1 MRRLFL
7 AMLLCACTLVMWA
20 VPAKRIT
27 LNVMQPD
34 GTTLTVT
41 QMGDEFFSYFVT
53 DDMVAVLRKDNAYYY
68 AHVENGAI
76 APSRHLAHNVAER
89 TQDEQQMVDQLLAA
103 DEMGA
108 AIAQRS
114 NAMRARARVQRET
127 EVPTT
132 GEVHIPV
139 ILVEYADVKLSLN
152 EAKARFDKHFNGDD
166 YNDAGGYGSVKEYFE
181 DQSEGQFVPKFD
193 VIGPITL
200 SKKREY
206 YGGNNGDDIDPNAR
220 EMITE
225 ACRLADDSTDF
236 SKYDNNGDGYVDFL
250 YVIYAGYGESANSSV
265 LTYTVW
271 PHKSHIQP
279 MALDG
284 VQVSLYACS
293 NELDGYEGTNIDGI
307 GTVCHEFSHCLG
319 LPDFYAT
326 NYASGAFGMDKWSVM
341 HSGNYNNNSH
351 TPCGYTGYEK
361 DFLGWKKLIVLDEP
375 TDLVLKPLSE
385 GGDAYKIVNDA
396 NPNEYYIIE
405 NHKKSK
411 WDSHVPGE
419 GMLVI
424 HVDYSESAWQ
434 NNMVNNEPTHQRM
447 TIIPAD
453 NKLTS
458 TSLSGD
464 VYPGSSKNTELTST
478 SKPAAEVFV
487 GEYMG
492 KDLTNISKNGDDVS
506 LSFMKGAL
514 LVPKLHEA
522 SDITGTGFSIS
533 WDQVP
538 GIKEYEVL
546 LDVLEENPYMLDED
560 FNKVTKTNTDIGAV
574 LDKYTNRLGWIGE
587 GIYGLDGAIRV
598 GQANKEGYLFSP
610 RITCDS
616 THYTIFFKVRKNE
629 AATNDVYMIL
639 AVGDVAWGNSL
650 YGYGLTVDDEEWTAY
665 YVVMDQIGDNSFLYI
680 DTRDNDQTGTKE
692 SMCVDIDDIY
702 ILPGDY
708 SKMDPNYGASAKTH
722 RAIAREKAM
731 PYQAK
736 ALIGASATRQSTMRE
751 GENESG
757 KRYMATKVFA
767 ERTSELGFRF
777 ENLDGGM
784 YRASVRSVRDSV
796 YSRYSNTVDVEIVDS
811 MLPQLELAIDV
822 EVDNDS
828 IYLAVEDADA
838 TIFYTLDG
846 TIPTSYSNEYTGP
859 FALKDKRTVNLVAR
873 KAGHRRSNYYTYSN
887 WFENEGFTY
896 RIQST
901 LSPKVL
907 LSEAMGGND
916 ANSYAGHIVI
926 GDEVVAD
933 SLVYTLVGIEDGA
946 FRNATSLRSITV
958 EGNTIE
964 NVGSELFYGCS
975 ALNVVMWNIALPI
988 NADVFDAVSYY
999 NLLVYVPTGTELS
1012 HQLIDEGRMV
1022 LIVDGKSTA
1031 ALQLNAR
1038 MPFYCPRSFV
1048 VDEVSYQRTFT
1059 QTTGRGEAAGWETI
1073 ALPFNVDNFEH
1084 SVKGEIAPFGVD
1096 AKYNFWL
1103 AGLDG
1108 EGFKQATSIRAN
1120 TPYIIAMPS
1129 HNDYGSN
1136 SMNGTVTFSASQATI
1151 YATDE
1156 IVVLEGSE
1164 LVMIPTYETIEPNAE
1179 VYALNVGA
1187 AYNNNKAGSVF
1198 MPNKYAV
1205 APFSAYV
1212 VPAAGTKAAPLY
1224 RIYSQP
1230 DVEEVVVSE
1239 TVIESRDGVVY
1250 ISVPEAK
1257 TVVVYDLAGRQVCNV
1272 DCKEGVNEI
1281 THLQR
1286 GIYLIE
1292 NAKVNVQY

>member
-89 TQDEQQMVDQLLAA
+89 TVSEQQVVDQLPGV
-103 DEMGA
+103 DEMNA

-127 EVPTT
+127 EVPTM
-132 GEVHIPV
+132 GEVYIPV

-152 EAKARFDKHFNGDD
+152 EAKTRFDKHFNGDD
-166 YNDAGGYGSVKEYFE
+166 YKDAGGYGSVKEYFE

-193 VIGPITL
+193 VIGPISL

-206 YGGNNGDDIDPNAR
+206 YGGNNGDEIDPNAR

-225 ACRLADDSTDF
+225 ACRLADGSTDF

-250 YVIYAGYGESANSSV
+250 YVIYAGYGESANSSM

-279 MALDG
+279 MTLDS
-284 VQVSLYACS
+284 VKVSLYACS

-326 NYASGAFGMDKWSVM
+326 NYASGAFGMDMWSVM
-341 HSGNYNNNSH
+341 HSGNYNDGSH

-478 SKPAAEVFV
+478 SKPAAEVYV

-538 GIKEYEVL
+538 GIKEYEVQ

-560 FNKVTKTNTDIGAV
+560 FNKVTKTNSDIGAV

-650 YGYGLTVDDEEWTAY
+650 YGYGLTVDDEEWAAY
-665 YVVMDQIGDNSFLYI
+665 YVVMEEIGDNSFLYI
-680 DTRDNDQTGTKE
+680 DTRDNDQTSTKE

-999 NLLVYVPTGTELS
+999 NLLVYVPTGIELS
-1012 HQLIDEGRMV
+1012 HQLIDEGRMA

-1059 QTTGRGEAAGWETI
+1059 QTTGKGEAAGWETI
-1073 ALPFNVDNFEH
+1073 ALPFDVDNFEH

-1156 IVVLEGSE
+1156 LAVLEGSE

-1250 ISVPEAK
+1250 ISVPEAQ
-1257 TVVVYDLAGRQVCNV
+1257 TVTVCDLAGRQVCSV
-1272 DCKEGVNEI
+1272 DCKAGVNAI
-1281 THLQR
+1281 SNLQG

-1292 NAKVNVQY
+1292 KTKVYVQH